1 MIDSLLFTFKCN
13 CDIIHIIFFHN
24 LLKEL
29 SIKKIINI
37 SINIEGGIENG
48 RKISCRTCARITNSD
63 KNGFHNVES
72 IFCYILSYTILKK
85 HPT

>member
-13 CDIIHIIFFHN
+13 CDIIHIIFFYN

-37 SINIEGGIENG
+37 SINIEGGI
-48 RKISCRTCARITNSD
+48 ICQ
-63 KNGFHNVES
+63 
-72 IFCYILSYTILKK
+72 KK
-85 HPT
+85 QTPHL

>member
-37 SINIEGGIENG
+37 SINIEGGI
-48 RKISCRTCARITNSD
+48 ICQ
-63 KNGFHNVES
+63 
-72 IFCYILSYTILKK
+72 KK
-85 HPT
+85 PTQHL